1 MLVESQTKVRKRS
14 LLLSRITISAFV
26 ASFYMVCKAIDLCNV
41 FSKRAFKFEELQVAS
56 LQLVN
61 IVLCLKI
68 QNPKLQI
75 PSTFTV
81 QVSTSRLIG
90 AIQLLKNQ
98 VASYTTTH
106 FMK

>member
-1 MLVESQTKVRKRS
+1 
-14 LLLSRITISAFV
+14 
-26 ASFYMVCKAIDLCNV
+26 MVCKAIDLCNV
-41 FSKRAFKFEELQVAS
+41 FSKKASKFEELQVAN

-75 PSTFTV
+75 PHTFTI
-81 QVSTSRLIG
+81 QVSISRLIG

-98 VASYTTTH
+98 VARYTRAH